1 MAGSHKVAGSSP
13 AGSTVVRASVQQFR
27 RERGDAGKVRAWT
40 YGTRRAPSIVAVNQP
55 LRLATCTTVPVCGAW
70 MIWLPP
76 M

>member
-1 MAGSHKVAGSSP
+1 VL
-13 AGSTVVRASVQQFR
+13 SVEQFR
-27 RERGDAGKVRAWT
+27 RELLGVAYDADAGKVRAWT